1 MTSSPKPPE
10 GFRMEERPRLA
21 GKFRHRYP
29 YVRSRPGGGASGSRA
44 EER

>member
-10 GFRMEERPRLA
+10 AFRMEERPRLA
-21 GKFRHRYP
+21 GKFRHLSP
-29 YVRSRPGGGASGSRA
+29 YVRFRPGGGAPGSRA